1 VGDNTARSRRAKEA
15 TGALTWLF
23 FVLCKVALVKI
34 TAALLQRQG
43 ECLPESC
50 HPATERMRGATSTG

>member
-1 VGDNTARSRRAKEA
+1 MSSKGAQVAGDNAARNRGTKQA

-34 TAALLQRQG
+34 TAA
-43 ECLPESC
+43 S
-50 HPATERMRGATSTG
+50 H

>member
-1 VGDNTARSRRAKEA
+1 MSKEVVGDNAARHGGAKGA

-34 TAALLQRQG
+34 TAASR
-43 ECLPESC
+43 
-50 HPATERMRGATSTG
+50 

>member
-1 VGDNTARSRRAKEA
+1 MSKEVVGDNAVRHGGAKRA

-34 TAALLQRQG
+34 TAASR
-43 ECLPESC
+43 
-50 HPATERMRGATSTG
+50 